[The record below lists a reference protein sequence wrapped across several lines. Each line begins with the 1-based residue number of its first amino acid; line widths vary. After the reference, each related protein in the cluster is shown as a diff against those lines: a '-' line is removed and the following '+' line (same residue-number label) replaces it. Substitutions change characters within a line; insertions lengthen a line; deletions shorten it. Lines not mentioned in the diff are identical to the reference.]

1 MHYVIEIFSLCLQRI
16 MNYLLSLHPI
26 ISDVYLT
33 CIIKPKKYIQHMKR
47 KDYERPTMMVVQL
60 QHVGMLMASDPTGSL
75 PGSQTA
81 ETDDWD

>member
-1 MHYVIEIFSLCLQRI
+1 
-16 MNYLLSLHPI
+16 
-26 ISDVYLT
+26 
-33 CIIKPKKYIQHMKR
+33 MKR
-47 KDYERPTMMVVQL
+47 KEYERPAMMVVKL